1 MKTIL
6 AILLLTVCFSTE
18 IILKDGSSHKGD
30 IISQDSTNLVL
41 KTKYGELN
49 LPVSEIASINYDSN
63 KNIIEKEKVIIDKN
77 EIIEEKSKTI
87 DNSTNIN
94 NNIKSIKG
102 NYLVSGANFS
112 KVYGKFDGYD
122 NISMKVG
129 FNLGYL
135 TIKNNLISGSSWS
148 RTGWKEASNNDGLK
162 YSGTITLDYFTG
174 YTLFSLSNEKLLNSP
189 LLGLQISYL
198 MASEMCAS
206 LSYLGESNSDC
217 TSEST
222 FEDYDIGLLA
232 GMLIPFSTEKD
243 KETINLFANVYLGL
257 TEPIDNVSAK
267 NLNFSVLLTYKL

>member
-1 MKTIL
+1 MKTFL
-6 AILLLTVCFSTE
+6 AILLLTMCFSTE

-49 LPVSEIASINYDSN
+49 LPVSEISSINYDSN

-102 NYLVSGANFS
+102 NYLVGGANFS

-122 NISMKVG
+122 DVSMKMSFNVG
-129 FNLGYL
+129 YH

-148 RTGWKEASNNDGLK
+148 RVGFKESFDINGIGYNGEV
-162 YSGTITLDYFTG
+162 TFDYLTG
-174 YTLFSLSNEKLLNSP
+174 YSLFSLEK
-189 LLGLQISYL
+189 
-198 MASEMCAS
+198 
-206 LSYLGESNSDC
+206 
-217 TSEST
+217 
-222 FEDYDIGLLA
+222 
-232 GMLIPFSTEKD
+232 
-243 KETINLFANVYLGL
+243 
-257 TEPIDNVSAK
+257 
-267 NLNFSVLLTYKL
+267 